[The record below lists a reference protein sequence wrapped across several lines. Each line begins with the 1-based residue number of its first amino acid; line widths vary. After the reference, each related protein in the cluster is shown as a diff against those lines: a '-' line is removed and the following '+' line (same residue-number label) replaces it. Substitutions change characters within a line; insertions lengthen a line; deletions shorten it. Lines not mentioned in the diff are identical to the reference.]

1 MRSTM
6 AFFTGMMPDLNFDNP
21 KVRDE
26 VIGIARYWI
35 EEIGVDGLRL
45 DAARHIYEDS
55 RVDDNQNWWIEYRA
69 ELQKIN
75 PNIYLVGEVW
85 EKAENIAPFLHGLPA
100 LFNFDLSFSILESV
114 KRGQSVSA
122 YIDGHSWTVDE
133 SMAFETGYLKNQQ
146 IYLEQTP
153 DFDDAIFLS
162 NHDQNRVLS
171 VLGGNLEKGKLAAA
185 ILLTMPGTPY
195 IYYGEEIGMLGMK
208 PDPNIREPFLWNT
221 EANDTIRTKWMDP
234 EYTSDNSVVPLAHQ
248 LDDEN
253 SIFHHYR
260 RIIDLRNRSKALS
273 FGGLKNAHYGTNEL
287 ISYFRI
293 HEDEQL
299 LVIHNL
305 SDLTASVQLKQKDQT
320 FTEVFF
326 CTEGEEFD
334 AGGFDMSPYST
345 VILQSNQP

>member
-1 MRSTM
+1 
-6 AFFTGMMPDLNFDNP
+6 
-21 KVRDE
+21 
-26 VIGIARYWI
+26 
-35 EEIGVDGLRL
+35 
-45 DAARHIYEDS
+45 
-55 RVDDNQNWWIEYRA
+55 
-69 ELQKIN
+69 
-75 PNIYLVGEVW
+75 
-85 EKAENIAPFLHGLPA
+85 
-100 LFNFDLSFSILESV
+100 
-114 KRGQSVSA
+114 
-122 YIDGHSWTVDE
+122 
-133 SMAFETGYLKNQQ
+133 
-146 IYLEQTP
+146 
-153 DFDDAIFLS
+153 
-162 NHDQNRVLS
+162 
-171 VLGGNLEKGKLAAA
+171 
-185 ILLTMPGTPY
+185 
-195 IYYGEEIGMLGMK
+195 
-208 PDPNIREPFLWNT
+208 
-221 EANDTIRTKWMDP
+221 MDP